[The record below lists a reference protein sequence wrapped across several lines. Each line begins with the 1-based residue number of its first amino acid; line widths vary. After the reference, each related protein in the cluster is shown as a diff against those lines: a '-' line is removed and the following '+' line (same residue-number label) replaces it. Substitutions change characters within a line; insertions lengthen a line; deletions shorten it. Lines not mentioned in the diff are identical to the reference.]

1 MTYASKKLIDKAK
14 SYVGYLEKAS
24 NKDLDDFTANAGSAN
39 YTRFC
44 RDYNKYTGSSLYQP
58 SYWCVEF
65 ISCCVV
71 EAYGLAAAKELLCGS
86 LWASC
91 TAMRNE
97 FRSRGQYHTEGPMA
111 GDVVM
116 FYNSSRTGLAHC
128 GLITK
133 VTASKIYTVEG
144 NTSSG
149 DDIIIGNGGCVAEKE
164 YAISN
169 GRIAGYCRMALD
181 DRDPTLGKVN
191 DENVAKFQQW
201 LNKNYG
207 HGLAVDGIYGK
218 NTKRSALKAYQTY
231 LNKTYRANLEV
242 DGIWGPKTSA
252 ACRYVERGS
261 RGVPVYI
268 VQGVLYGIGY
278 DPKGFDGI
286 CGSGC
291 VAAIRAFQAKHFPTN
306 EVDGI
311 VGPDTWGQLFQ

>member
-1 MTYASKKLIDKAK
+1 MIYQSKKLTDKAK

-44 RDYNKYTGSSLYQP
+44 RDYNKYTGSNLYQP

-65 ISCCVV
+65 LSCCVV
-71 EAYGLAAAKELLCGS
+71 EAYGLAAAKELMCGS
-86 LWASC
+86 LRASC
-91 TAMRNE
+91 TDMRNA
-97 FRSRGQYHTEGPMA
+97 FRTKAQFHTEGPMA
-111 GDVVM
+111 GDIVV
-116 FYNSSRTGLAHC
+116 FYNSKRTGLGHS
-128 GLITK
+128 GLVTK
-133 VTASKIYTVEG
+133 VTSSKIYTVEG

-149 DDIIIGNGGCVAEKE
+149 DDIIIDNGGCVAAKE

-169 GRIAGYCRMALD
+169 SRIAGYCRMALD
-181 DRDPTLGKVN
+181 GHDPTLGKVD
-191 DENVAKFQQW
+191 DEDVAEFQQW

-207 HGLAVDGIYGK
+207 YGLAVDGIYGK
-218 NTKRSALKAYQTY
+218 NTKRAALKAYQTY
-231 LNKTYRANLEV
+231 LNKTYGSKLTV
-242 DGIWGPKTSA
+242 DGIWGPKSA
-252 ACRYVERGS
+252 AASRYVSKGS

-291 VAAIRAFQAKHFPTN
+291 VAAIKAFQTKHFPTN

-311 VGPDTWGQLFQ
+311 VGPNTWGKLFQ

>member
-1 MTYASKKLIDKAK
+1 MVYASKNLIEKAK

-44 RDYNKYTGSSLYQP
+44 RDYNKYTGSNLYQP

-71 EAYGLAAAKELLCGS
+71 ESYGLSAAKDLMCGS

-97 FRSRGQYHTEGPMA
+97 FRNHKQYHTEGPMA
-111 GDVVM
+111 GDIVV
-116 FYNSSRTGLAHC
+116 FYNSGRTSLAHC
-128 GLITK
+128 GLVTK
-133 VTASKIYTVEG
+133 VTSSKIYTVEG

-149 DDIIIGNGGCVAEKE
+149 NEVVIDNGGCVAEKE
-164 YAISN
+164 YAINNS
-169 GRIAGYCRMALD
+169 RIAGYCRMSLD
-181 DRDPTLGKVN
+181 GCDPTAGIVEN
-191 DENVAKFQQW
+191 ENVAQFQQW

-207 HGLAVDGIYGK
+207 QGLAIDGSYGK
-218 NTKRSALKAYQTY
+218 NTKHAAVKAYQTY
-231 LNKTYRANLEV
+231 LNKTYRAGLDV
-242 DGIWGPKTSA
+242 DGYWGPKTSS
-252 ACRYVERGS
+252 ACHYVERNS

-268 VQGVLYGIGY
+268 VQGVLYGLGY
-278 DPKGFDGI
+278 DPKGFDGK
-286 CGSGC
+286 CGPGC
-291 VAAIRAFQAKHFPTN
+291 VAAIKAFQSKNFPPN

-311 VGPDTWGQLFQ
+311 VGPDTWGQLFK